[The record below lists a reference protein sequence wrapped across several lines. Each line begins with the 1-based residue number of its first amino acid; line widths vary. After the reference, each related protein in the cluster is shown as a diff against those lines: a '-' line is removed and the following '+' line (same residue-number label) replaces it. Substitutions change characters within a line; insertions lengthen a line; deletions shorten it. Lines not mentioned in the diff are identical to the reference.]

1 MSIPHKLQMVDLKSQ
16 YIKIKSEIDA
26 AIHDVIDST
35 AFIKG
40 EPVKLFEDDLA
51 KYLGT
56 KHVIGCA
63 NGTDALQLALMALG
77 LKPGDEVITPDF
89 TFIATVEVV
98 ALLGLKPVLVD
109 VDINDFTIDIDSLK
123 SAITPK
129 TKAIIPVHL
138 FGQCANMEEIMKLAE
153 EHGIFVIEDVAQA
166 IGSTYT
172 FSNGSTASAGTI
184 GHIGCTSFFPSK
196 NLGCFGDGGAI
207 FTNDDAIAEEIRS
220 IANHGM
226 KVRYHHDKIGVNSRL
241 DTIQAAVLRVK
252 LKYLDEYNS
261 ARQLAAKRYDEL
273 FAPFTQFQTPYRTPW
288 SNHCFHQ
295 YTLRLLQGDRQKLI
309 SNLSQNNIP
318 AMVYYPIPLHRQK
331 AFEPFVDVNV
341 SRLYPNSIKLS
352 ETVFSLP
359 MHTELNMDMQEFI
372 VHNVVNSL

>member
-1 MSIPHKLQMVDLKSQ
+1 
-16 YIKIKSEIDA
+16 
-26 AIHDVIDST
+26 
-35 AFIKG
+35 
-40 EPVKLFEDDLA
+40 
-51 KYLGT
+51 
-56 KHVIGCA
+56 
-63 NGTDALQLALMALG
+63 
-77 LKPGDEVITPDF
+77 
-89 TFIATVEVV
+89 
-98 ALLGLKPVLVD
+98 
-109 VDINDFTIDIDSLK
+109 
-123 SAITPK
+123 
-129 TKAIIPVHL
+129 
-138 FGQCANMEEIMKLAE
+138 MEEIMKLAE
-153 EHGIFVIEDVAQA
+153 EHSIYVVEDAAQA

-172 FSNGSTASAGTI
+172 FLNGSTASAGTI

-261 ARQLAAKRYDEL
+261 ARQIAAKRYDEL
-273 FAPFTQFQTPYRTPW
+273 FVPFTQFQTPYKVPW
-288 SNHCFHQ
+288 SKHCYHQ
-295 YTLRLLQGDRQKLI
+295 YTIRLLKGDRHKLI
-309 SNLSQNNIP
+309 SNLTQKGIP

-331 AFEPFVDVNV
+331 AFMPFVDLNV
-341 SRLYPNSIKLS
+341 TRLYSNSIKLS

-359 MHTELNMDMQEFI
+359 MHTELDLETQEFI